1 MNLIAR
7 LGAGIGALLL
17 FAAVGTADAARKPK
31 DLLQYIPADTPYVM
45 AFTRPLPED
54 LVDRMEPAMD
64 ETLSAY
70 RTLIELVLA
79 DAASARDEEQAGEE
93 GAASFD
99 EEQFRRFEAV
109 MTEIVDMLSVQ
120 GLRDAGIGRDAL
132 FALYGDGLLPVIRMA
147 LTDGDKFDEAI
158 ARFEQK
164 AETTLETAEIRGL
177 PYRYAELDEKARV
190 IIATPEDDAI
200 IAIIP
205 ADYDEKRLALTLG
218 LDKPSKS
225 LYRSKELRK
234 IAKEYDFTDHA
245 VGFFDVE
252 RIAASFL
259 DDPSGRNADLFALME
274 YDPSQLDDTC
284 KTEFAELAGVVPRIV
299 MGYTDVGERH
309 MAGAMIVELRE
320 DIAAGLA
327 TLPAAV
333 PGLGRDPGGLFSF
346 GFSLD
351 PMALRTFYEARL
363 DAMEKA
369 PFQCAALAELQ
380 ASTAQGRQALAQP
393 LPPVVYNFRGMM
405 ATIEDVEVFDMSTT
419 QPPESIDAGILFVV
433 ENAQDLVNMAALMSP
448 QVAALNLLPDGKSRR
463 LDLPELGEMAEKAF
477 AALSNSGLSISVGDG
492 AEQKAEAMLEADIER
507 TSPLMSVSVDAKR
520 YYEFVGQAMM
530 QADDPEEGDP
540 TPIEVREAM
549 RDVVL
554 SSGSI
559 YERMLTR
566 VYLTSRGIEVATR
579 MTLAR

>member
-1 MNLIAR
+1 MAITAYNHGLAGVRRHLTSDELLADLAKGGMTMVIAEILVEPGQSVDSGTLLVR
-7 LGAGIGALLL
+7 LAEQDLSD
-17 FAAVGTADAARKPK
+17 ADAQALRAK
-31 DLLQYIPADTPYVM
+31 L
-45 AFTRPLPED
+45 AF
-54 LVDRMEPAMD
+54 
-64 ETLSAY
+64 
-70 RTLIELVLA
+70 
-79 DAASARDEEQAGEE
+79 EQAL
-93 GAASFD
+93 AAGT
-99 EEQFRRFEAV
+99 EAV
-109 MTEIVDMLSVQ
+109 PVMVEVLGQRVERS
-120 GLRDAGIGRDAL
+120 LR
-132 FALYGDGLLPVIRMA
+132 P
-147 LTDGDKFDEAI
+147 
-158 ARFEQK
+158 
-164 AETTLETAEIRGL
+164 IRG
-177 PYRYAELDEKARV
+177 
-190 IIATPEDDAI
+190 I
-200 IAIIP
+200 
-205 ADYDEKRLALTLG
+205 
-218 LDKPSKS
+218 
-225 LYRSKELRK
+225 
-234 IAKEYDFTDHA
+234 HA
-245 VGFFDVE
+245 H
-252 RIAASFL
+252 L

-405 ATIEDVEVFDMSTT
+405 ATIEDVEGFDMSTT
-419 QPPESIDAGILFVV
+419 QPPESIDAGIFFVV

-530 QADDPEEGDP
+530 QADEPEEGDP